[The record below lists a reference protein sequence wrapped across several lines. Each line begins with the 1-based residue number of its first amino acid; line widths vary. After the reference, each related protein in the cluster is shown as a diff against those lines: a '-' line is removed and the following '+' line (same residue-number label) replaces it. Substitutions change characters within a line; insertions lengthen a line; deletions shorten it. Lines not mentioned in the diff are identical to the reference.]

1 MEGELFFLILCKQPS
16 ESRTAAH
23 DDACFNARI
32 LHRDISVGNIFFTE
46 DNKGMLIDWDLCAD
60 MDTVAA
66 RRPAR
71 TASRGFTS

>member
-1 MEGELFFLILCKQPS
+1 MEGELLLILCKQPS

-46 DNKGMLIDWDLCAD
+46 DNKGTLIDWDLCAN

-66 RRPAR
+66 CQPTR
-71 TASRGFTS
+71 TASHGFTS